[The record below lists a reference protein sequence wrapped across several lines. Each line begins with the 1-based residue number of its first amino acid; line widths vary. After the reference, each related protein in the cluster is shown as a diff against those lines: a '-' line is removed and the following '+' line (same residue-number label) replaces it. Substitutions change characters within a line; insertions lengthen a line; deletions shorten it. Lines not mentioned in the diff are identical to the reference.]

1 MAHQETVGTWAT
13 PVLGLIGLVVGVPMG
28 IWRLVLA
35 DRRDRREGAQRREE
49 RETWQAEQYE
59 RRLKRFARAADR
71 LLNRE
76 GIGGEHGLDETL
88 ALLEIEAIADADK
101 RGFLRQAKEVVR
113 RLDHQWRF
121 PSKEEMEEYEK
132 ITHKIAAEME
142 MEDASEQGWKEY
154 HHPYRDDE
162 PRISG
167 IDLSFERTLRRLV
180 QKWGSVPRKKKDV
193 G

>member
-35 DRRDRREGAQRREE
+35 DRRDRREDAQRREE

-76 GIGGEHGLDETL
+76 GIGGEHGLDNTL

-113 RLDHQWRF
+113 RLDHRMRF
-121 PSKEEMEEYEK
+121 PSREDVEEYEK
-132 ITHKIAAEME
+132 IAREADAE
-142 MEDASEQGWKEY
+142 MEDASEQSWKEY

-162 PRISG
+162 PRISV
-167 IDLSFERTLRRLV
+167 IDLSFVLTLKRLV
-180 QKWGSVPRKKKDV
+180 KKWGGVPGKKEDV